1 MEMYD
6 DLKLPNDKGF
16 QDKIL
21 KRIILTVKRFSI
33 AQKVLQNVNQKIY
46 IWILLYAVIAGVL
59 GISILMFYFKF
70 SNTLVMSDY
79 LHAGTLTLAAITTFM
94 ATITSGQ
101 KLEDITEELS
111 DTWSLI
117 PWYLLNKQNK
127 QIYLMFM
134 VNYMKPLKF
143 RFTENMSI
151 NYNLGAAIGKM
162 IYSMLS
168 LLTQM
173 RGKDTL

>member
-16 QDKIL
+16 QDKIT
-21 KRIILTVKRFSI
+21 KRILRIVKRYSI
-33 AQKVLQNVNQKIY
+33 ISKILQNVNQKIY
-46 IWILLYAVIAGVL
+46 IYILLYGIFASVL

-70 SNTLVMSDY
+70 SNTLEMSDY
-79 LHAGTLTLAAITTFM
+79 FHAGTLTVAAITTFM

-101 KLEDITEELS
+101 KLENINEELS
-111 DTWSLI
+111 VTWSLV
-117 PWYLLNKQNK
+117 PWYLLNKRNK
-127 QIYLMFM
+127 QVYLTFM
-134 VNYMKPLKF
+134 INFIKPLRF
-143 RFTENMSI
+143 RFTENLAI
-151 NYNLGAAIGKM
+151 NYNLGAFIGKM